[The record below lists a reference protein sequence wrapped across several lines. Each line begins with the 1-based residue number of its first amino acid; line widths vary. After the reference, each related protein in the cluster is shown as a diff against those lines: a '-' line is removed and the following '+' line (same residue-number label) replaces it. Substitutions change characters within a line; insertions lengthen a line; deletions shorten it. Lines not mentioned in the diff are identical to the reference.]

1 MGAAFFV
8 VFAIVIAIIIAIRV
22 LAKKD
27 STLGKICLW
36 YWNTRGKFAAHIP
49 FLGWMAHFIITD
61 GSDEAESMRE
71 HYINVGQQSDN
82 LGAQM
87 AENISVR
94 AKEREAEEQAQIEA
108 EAKKREELQ
117 TEMRQ
122 RAYRNF
128 DRSDVQLNSDGS
140 MVKLGKDGEY
150 VNVDE
155 FRKKAPM

>member
-1 MGAAFFV
+1 MGAAFFI

-36 YWNTRGKFAAHIP
+36 YWNTSFKFAAHIP

-87 AENISVR
+87 AEMMASSR
-94 AKEREAEEQAQIEA
+94 G
-108 EAKKREELQ
+108 
-117 TEMRQ
+117 
-122 RAYRNF
+122 
-128 DRSDVQLNSDGS
+128 DGFAS
-140 MVKLGKDGEY
+140 RYVGGPDGGEY
-150 VNVDE
+150 ELHSTNNHQAILRDFSGNLINVMTHGSEGNLID
-155 FRKKAPM
+155 RDGNLYYPD